1 MKEINDRIL
10 GHFGKSFRLPFEI
23 YFCSLL
29 SFKHNLIVVSLYFP
43 KTRASNFAIIKSQR
57 TQLQVFKILISIVP
71 KHTELSNVIYQISS
85 SERGI
90 LHNRT

>member
-1 MKEINDRIL
+1 MKEINDRIF
-10 GHFGKSFRLPFEI
+10 GHFGKSFRL
-23 YFCSLL
+23 LL
-29 SFKHNLIVVSLYFP
+29 FFTFSYTDNLIVVSHYFP
-43 KTRASNFAIIKSQR
+43 KTRASNFAINKSHR